1 MTIRQ
6 SNDLNAFLRRPS
18 RAHDTRRT
26 GQYTGVTVLSWHSQL
41 KKKKDGTSRASTMM
55 LHGQAPPKNRLQKQS
70 RRRYVLHTQMKKKR
84 GNRQQL
90 SDHRCAHH
98 YILLSRKVIFRVMRE
113 CFLEATRKKKKR
125 THTLKNTPPQDHVKK
140 QNTRSSNF
148 RTRHFRQRAYF
159 SAREAEE
166 TRRLWASRYHLVR
179 MRERSPPPKRAPQFR
194 FDGNKSSCNSR
205 CRLLRVLER
214 GACNV
219 QCKRVSKNMFWWEL
233 FGTSEGI
240 P

>member
-1 MTIRQ
+1 MGRLPQRTACR
-6 SNDLNAFLRRPS
+6 S
-18 RAHDTRRT
+18 RA
-26 GQYTGVTVLSWHSQL
+26 GEGMSYTHKW
-41 KKKKDGTSRASTMM
+41 
-55 LHGQAPPKNRLQKQS
+55 
-70 RRRYVLHTQMKKKR
+70 KKR

-113 CFLEATRKKKKR
+113 CFLEATRKKKKKKR

-205 CRLLRVLER
+205 CRLPRVLER

>member
-1 MTIRQ
+1 MGRLPQRTACR
-6 SNDLNAFLRRPS
+6 S
-18 RAHDTRRT
+18 RA
-26 GQYTGVTVLSWHSQL
+26 GEGMSYTHKW
-41 KKKKDGTSRASTMM
+41 
-55 LHGQAPPKNRLQKQS
+55 
-70 RRRYVLHTQMKKKR
+70 KKR

-113 CFLEATRKKKKR
+113 CFLEATRKKKKKR

-205 CRLLRVLER
+205 CRLPRVLER